1 MAPMASSEVRPQYRL
16 RMATATGGEGQSAP
30 PVAETLRWVVAG
42 FRILSWIWVV
52 ILIGVVIIGDK
63 PGDPAILAM
72 VVAIATAW
80 TGVTVWAA
88 REDARMRS
96 TWFIVGDTIIALA
109 IGVAGYLA
117 DTTEFVNGSW
127 PNSWLFSLAY
137 VSSLRWTLVGGSILV
152 GEHVILHLLHGMDAV
167 RTAGTFQYIVFAL
180 IAGWAF
186 ETLRTREALR
196 LEAEARLAEERQ
208 ANTRYQARVELARRL
223 HDSYLQTLVA
233 TRAAAENADD
243 VRFLTRRQE
252 RELRRT
258 IAEFRSP
265 HEHSF
270 KASLLRS
277 RDEVAD
283 LYPRVEI
290 VEVIRDDAEMSESL
304 EAAVGAAR
312 EAMVNAVKHSG
323 SDTVDLYSEIE
334 GGHVAIHIRDRGVGF
349 DQEMAR
355 TRGLSLSLT
364 DPIEEHGGSVAISS
378 VPDHGT
384 EVVIRVPV

>member
-1 MAPMASSEVRPQYRL
+1 MASSEVWQEYGL
-16 RMATATGGEGQSAP
+16 SMAAATVEGQSTP

-52 ILIGVVIIGDK
+52 ILISVVIIGGK
-63 PGDPAILAM
+63 RGDPGVLVI
-72 VVAIATAW
+72 VVAVATVW

-88 REDARMRS
+88 GDDLRMRS

-109 IGVAGYLA
+109 IGSAGYLA
-117 DTTEFVNGSW
+117 NTTEFVNGSW

-137 VSSLRWTLVGGSILV
+137 VSSLRWTLVGGSILI

-186 ETLRTREALR
+186 DTLRNRESLR
-196 LEAEARLAEERQ
+196 LEAEARLAEERE

-265 HEHSF
+265 HQHSF

-283 LYPRVEI
+283 LYPGVEI
-290 VEVIRDDAEMSESL
+290 VEVIRDDTEMSESL
-304 EAAVGAAR
+304 ETAIGAAR
-312 EAMVNAVKHSG
+312 EAMLNAVKHSG
-323 SDTVDLYSEIE
+323 SESVDLYSEIE
-334 GGHVAIHIRDRGVGF
+334 NGEAVIHIRDRGVGF
-349 DQEMAR
+349 DRETAQS
-355 TRGLSLSLT
+355 RGLRLSLT
-364 DPIEEHGGSVAISS
+364 DPIEEQGGTVEIAS
-378 VPDHGT
+378 VPDQGT
-384 EVVIRVPV
+384 EIVIRAPVQ

>member
-1 MAPMASSEVRPQYRL
+1 MAA
-16 RMATATGGEGQSAP
+16 ATGEGQPAP

-42 FRILSWIWVV
+42 FRILSWIWLV
-52 ILIGVVIIGDK
+52 ILISVVIIGDK
-63 PGDPAILAM
+63 PGDPGVLVI
-72 VVAIATAW
+72 VVAIATVWA
-80 TGVTVWAA
+80 GVTVWAA
-88 REDARMRS
+88 QDDLRMRS

-109 IGVAGYLA
+109 IGGAGYLA
-117 DTTEFVNGSW
+117 GTEEFVNGSW

-152 GEHVILHLLHGMDAV
+152 GEHVILHLLHDFDAV

-186 ETLRTREALR
+186 DTLRTRESLR
-196 LEAEARLAEERQ
+196 LEAEARLAEERE

-223 HDSYLQTLVA
+223 HDSYLQTLIA

-265 HEHSF
+265 HRHSF

-283 LYPRVEI
+283 LYPGIEI
-290 VEVIRDDAEMSESL
+290 AEVIRDDAEMSESL
-304 EAAVGAAR
+304 EAAVRAAR

-323 SDTVDLYSEIE
+323 TESVDLYSEIE
-334 GGHVAIHIRDRGVGF
+334 NGKVAIHVRDRGMGF
-349 DQEMAR
+349 DR
-355 TRGLSLSLT
+355 DTTGTRGLSLSLI
-364 DPIEEHGGSVAISS
+364 DPVEEHRGTVEISS
-378 VPDHGT
+378 APDHGT
-384 EVVIRVPV
+384 EVVIRVPAR

>member
-1 MAPMASSEVRPQYRL
+1 MT
-16 RMATATGGEGQSAP
+16 MATATAEGQPAP

-42 FRILSWIWVV
+42 FRVLSWIWVV
-52 ILIGVVIIGDK
+52 ILISVVIVGDK
-63 PGDPAILAM
+63 PGDPRILI
-72 VVAIATAW
+72 VVAAVATVWA
-80 TGVTVWAA
+80 GVTVWAA
-88 REDARMRS
+88 GDDLRMRS

-109 IGVAGYLA
+109 IGAAGYLA
-117 DTTEFVNGSW
+117 GTEEFVNGSW

-137 VSSLRWTLVGGSILV
+137 VSSLRWTLLGGGILV
-152 GEHVILHLLHGMDAV
+152 GEHVVLHLLHDMDAV

-186 ETLRTREALR
+186 DTLRNREALR
-196 LEAEARLAEERQ
+196 LEAEARLAEERE

-233 TRAAAENADD
+233 TRAAAESADD

-265 HEHSF
+265 HSRSF

-283 LYPRVEI
+283 LYPGIEI
-290 VEVIRDDAEMSESL
+290 DDVIRDDAEMSESL
-304 EAAVGAAR
+304 EAAVSAAR

-323 SDTVDLYSEIE
+323 SDSVDLYSEIE
-334 GGHVAIHIRDRGVGF
+334 NGQAIVHIRDRGVGF
-349 DQEMAR
+349 DREATG
-355 TRGLSLSLT
+355 TRGISFSLT
-364 DPIEEHGGSVAISS
+364 DPIEEHSGSVEISS
-378 VPDHGT
+378 IPNEGT
-384 EVVIRVPV
+384 EIVIRVPVR